1 MKVCL
6 IFVPVVTKEIS
17 NMFKNGISWQCSWCM
32 LQVSA
37 EELRVVRAFVV
48 GAAFGIYL
56 SIIF

>member
-1 MKVCL
+1 
-6 IFVPVVTKEIS
+6 
-17 NMFKNGISWQCSWCM
+17 MFKNGISWQCSWCM

-37 EELRVVRAFVV
+37 EELRTVRAFAV